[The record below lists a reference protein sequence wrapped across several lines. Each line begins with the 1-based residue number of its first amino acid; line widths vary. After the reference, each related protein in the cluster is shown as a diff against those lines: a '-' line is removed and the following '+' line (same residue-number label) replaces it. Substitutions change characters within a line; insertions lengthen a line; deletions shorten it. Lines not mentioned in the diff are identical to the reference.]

1 MCIYTHTHTHT
12 CSNSNTN
19 IRGSRRE
26 TRKRMVSGRCGSCWI
41 ILAMVLVLSAAGAGG
56 ATAEKG
62 VTYDGRSLIIDG
74 QRKLLFSG
82 SIHYP
87 RSTPE
92 MWPSLIKKTKE
103 GGIEVIDTYVFWN
116 LHEPKLGQYDFNGRN
131 DLVKFIKE
139 IRSQGLYVCLRI
151 GPFIEAEW
159 NYGGLPFW
167 LRDVPGMVYRTDNE
181 PFKFHMRRFTS
192 KIVNLLK
199 SEGLYASQGGPI
211 ILSQIEN
218 EYGNVQAAF
227 REKGASYVKWA
238 AKMAVG
244 LQTGVPWIMCKQ
256 PDAPDPV
263 INTCNGM
270 RCGETFPGPN
280 SPNKPKMWTE
290 DWTSFFQ
297 VYGAPPYIRSAEDIA
312 YHAALFVAKNGSFIN
327 YYMYHGGT
335 NFGRTSS
342 SYFITGYYDQAP
354 LDEYGLLRQPK
365 YGHLKELHAAI
376 KSTANPLLHGK
387 QTILSLGPMQQAYV
401 FEDARSG
408 CVAFLVNN
416 DGRKVIQIQFRNN
429 AYSLRPK
436 SIGILQNCKTLIYE
450 TAKVNVPKNM
460 RVTTPVHT
468 FNVPDKWEVFRE
480 TIPTFSGTS
489 LRANTLLEHTK
500 LTKDKTDY
508 LWYTLRFKRDSTCT
522 KPSLFIESSGHVVHV
537 FVNNA
542 QAGSGHGSRDIRAVK
557 LQVPVGLINGQN
569 NISILSG
576 MVGLPDSGAYMES
589 KSYGLTKA
597 QISCDGTKTIDL
609 SRSQWGYSVGLLG
622 EKVRLH
628 QWRNLKRVKWS
639 NNNAG
644 LIKNHPLAWYKTMFD
659 APSGD
664 GPVGLNMESMGKGEM
679 WVNGE
684 SIGRYW
690 VSFLTPSGHPSQS
703 IYHIPRAFL
712 KPSGNFLVVLEE
724 EGGDP
729 LGISLNTISVVGLPR
744 LPKWGHL
751 KNLHK
756 AIMLSENMLI
766 GGEHRNF
773 SLGPSLEADVY
784 TSSSGSCAAF
794 LSNSDDKND
803 KTAVFQN
810 MTYHLPAW
818 SVSILPD
825 CKNEVFNTAKVT
837 AKSSKVE
844 MLPEDLK
851 SSSGLKWQVFSEK
864 PGIWGEADFVKN
876 ELVDH
881 INTTKDTT
889 DYLWY
894 TTSITISANEGF
906 LKKQTLP
913 VLFIE
918 SKGHTLHIFI
928 NKEYIG
934 TATGNGTHVPFK
946 LKKSV
951 PLKAGE
957 NNIDLLSMTVGLSNA
972 GSFYEWVPAGLTS
985 VSIKGLNNGTL
996 NLTHTKWTY
1005 KLGVQGEQLGLFK
1018 PGNSGAVKWTVTT
1031 KPPKKQPLTWYKVI
1045 IDPPSGSEPVGLD
1058 MISMGKG
1065 MAWLNGEEIGRYWP
1079 RIARKN
1085 APNDECVKECDYR
1098 GKFMPDK
1105 CNTGCGEPSQRWYH
1119 VPRSWF
1125 KSSGNELVIFE
1136 EKGGYPTKIKLSRRK
1151 VTEV

>member
-1 MCIYTHTHTHT
+1 
-12 CSNSNTN
+12 
-19 IRGSRRE
+19 
-26 TRKRMVSGRCGSCWI
+26 MVLGRALSCWI
-41 ILAMVLVLSAAGAGG
+41 LLAMVLVLSAADAGG
-56 ATAEKG
+56 ATAKKG

-103 GGIEVIDTYVFWN
+103 GGIDVIDTYVFWN
-116 LHEPKLGQYDFNGRN
+116 LHEPKLGQYDFSGRN

-181 PFKFHMRRFTS
+181 PFKFHMRKFTS
-192 KIVNLLK
+192 KIVNLMK

-312 YHAALFVAKNGSFIN
+312 YHAALFIAKNGSFIN

-365 YGHLKELHAAI
+365 YGHLKELHTAI

-387 QTILSLGPMQQAYV
+387 QTLLSLGPMQQAYV

-416 DGRKVIQIQFRNN
+416 DARKVIQIQFRNN
-429 AYSLRPK
+429 AFSLRPK

-450 TAKVNVPKNM
+450 TAKVNVPQNM

-489 LRANTLLEHTK
+489 LKANDLLEHTN

-542 QAGSGHGSRDIRAVK
+542 LAGSGHGSRDIRVVK
-557 LQVPVGLINGQN
+557 LQVPISLINGQN

-576 MVGLPDSGAYMES
+576 MVGLPDAGAYMES
-589 KSYGLTKA
+589 KSYGVTKA
-597 QISCDGTKTIDL
+597 QISCNGAKTIDL

-628 QWRNLKRVKWS
+628 KWRNLKRVKWS
-639 NNNAG
+639 TNNAG

-659 APSGD
+659 EPSGE
-664 GPVGLNMESMGKGEM
+664 GPVGLNMESMGKGEL

-690 VSFLTPSGHPSQS
+690 VSFHTPSGHPSQS

-712 KPSGNFLVVLEE
+712 KPSGNLLVVLEE

-729 LGISLNTISVVGLPR
+729 LGISLNTISVVGSTQSQSQ
-744 LPKWGHL
+744 
-751 KNLHK
+751 
-756 AIMLSENMLI
+756 LS
-766 GGEHRNF
+766 
-773 SLGPSLEADVY
+773 
-784 TSSSGSCAAF
+784 
-794 LSNSDDKND
+794 
-803 KTAVFQN
+803 
-810 MTYHLPAW
+810 
-818 SVSILPD
+818 
-825 CKNEVFNTAKVT
+825 
-837 AKSSKVE
+837 
-844 MLPEDLK
+844 
-851 SSSGLKWQVFSEK
+851 
-864 PGIWGEADFVKN
+864 
-876 ELVDH
+876 
-881 INTTKDTT
+881 
-889 DYLWY
+889 
-894 TTSITISANEGF
+894 
-906 LKKQTLP
+906 
-913 VLFIE
+913 
-918 SKGHTLHIFI
+918 
-928 NKEYIG
+928 
-934 TATGNGTHVPFK
+934 
-946 LKKSV
+946 
-951 PLKAGE
+951 
-957 NNIDLLSMTVGLSNA
+957 
-972 GSFYEWVPAGLTS
+972 
-985 VSIKGLNNGTL
+985 
-996 NLTHTKWTY
+996 
-1005 KLGVQGEQLGLFK
+1005 
-1018 PGNSGAVKWTVTT
+1018 
-1031 KPPKKQPLTWYKVI
+1031 
-1045 IDPPSGSEPVGLD
+1045 
-1058 MISMGKG
+1058 
-1065 MAWLNGEEIGRYWP
+1065 
-1079 RIARKN
+1079 
-1085 APNDECVKECDYR
+1085 
-1098 GKFMPDK
+1098 
-1105 CNTGCGEPSQRWYH
+1105 
-1119 VPRSWF
+1119 
-1125 KSSGNELVIFE
+1125 
-1136 EKGGYPTKIKLSRRK
+1136 
-1151 VTEV
+1151 